1 MQGNLT
7 VLVVDD
13 DASVSDFVAFLLQ
26 EEGYHAHSV
35 RTAEQ
40 ASAVLRK
47 GEIPVALL
55 LTDIEL
61 PGRNGIELM
70 QECKDRYPG
79 LPVVLMS
86 GNPLRWKK
94 EMKDVP
100 FILKPIA
107 IQAFRKTIS
116 DQIGKPQQGEKY
128 ETGTP

>member
-1 MQGNLT
+1 MQENLT

-13 DASVSDFVAFLLQ
+13 DASVCDFVAILLQ
-26 EEGYHAHSV
+26 EEGYHAHCVGS
-35 RTAEQ
+35 AEQ
-40 ASAVLRK
+40 ASAFLRK

-70 QECKDRYPG
+70 QECRDRDPS
-79 LPVVLMS
+79 LPIVLMS
-86 GNPLRWKK
+86 GNPLRWLK

-100 FILKPIA
+100 FIMKPLSIY
-107 IQAFRKTIS
+107 AFRKIIKA
-116 DQIGKPQQGEKY
+116 QIGKPHQGKKY